1 MWRAEDDAPTLLAVH
16 VMRAQPG
23 AVAQGEKRSVIAKKF
38 DVTPARS
45 LTGSHRRQLQGG

>member
-16 VMRAQPG
+16 VIKQPG